1 MDGNVVKSTGRAFE
15 ILELFE
21 EIQEPLTLTDVTDK
35 LGYPASSTLA
45 LLKSMSTLGYLAF
58 DRSTKKYVP
67 TIRTALLGDWVMGK
81 LFGEVRILQMM
92 QDLLEKTSETILLG
106 VQSDLYVQYI
116 HTIQSVLPVRY
127 YVKSGTLRPLCKS
140 AMGLALLSIK
150 PTSEVQ
156 KIVRRLNAEAETP
169 EARINGVELLAL
181 LDQVRDRGYAFSI
194 NVVNRGVGAIAMCL
208 PEPISGRQLVVGV
221 AGTADRLSE
230 NEARISAAMRSAM
243 GRFLKA
249 S

>member
-1 MDGNVVKSTGRAFE
+1 MNGTVVKSTGRAFE

-21 EIQEPLTLTDVTDK
+21 EIQEPLSLTDVMAK

-45 LLKSMSTLGYLAF
+45 LLKSMSTLGYLAY
-58 DRSTKKYVP
+58 DRSTKQYIP

-81 LFGEVRILQMM
+81 LFGEVRVLQLM

-140 AMGLALLSIK
+140 AMGLALLSTK
-150 PTSEVQ
+150 PTLEVQ
-156 KIVRRLNAEAETP
+156 KIVRRLNAEAENP
-169 EARINGVELLAL
+169 EARINGADLAAL
-181 LDQVRDRGYAFSI
+181 LDQIRDRGYALSI
-194 NVVNRGVGAIAMCL
+194 NSVNRGVGAIAMCL
-208 PEPISGRQLVVGV
+208 PEPIGGRQLVVGV

-230 NEARISAAMRSAM
+230 NEATISAAIRSAID
-243 GRFLKA
+243 RFLK
-249 S
+249 SP